1 MTTPRSVPNDI
12 IDAVIATRR
21 QMHRFP
27 ELSNEEVETTALL
40 RRELTNAGL
49 TDIRP
54 VGRTGVVIDVQGSSP
69 GRTVAVRADID
80 ALPVTEQTQLPF
92 ASETRGVMHACGHDV
107 HAATVLAVALAVQR
121 KRDSLP
127 GTLRFIFQPAE
138 EREPLGARAVIAG
151 GFLEGVSAI
160 VALHVSPDFD
170 TGTVAL
176 RPGTAMASSDEF
188 EIVVRGRSSHAGWP
202 NVGRDAIATLAAII
216 QESQKI
222 VSRRMDPRTPLVINF
237 GKIVGGNAANV
248 VADEARA
255 EGTIRTLDEGSRA
268 EAHRLLHEIVGHVSR
283 AHASEGTVE
292 IATGEPVLHND
303 PVVTEVF
310 GSTAR
315 RLLGDSNVRELELP
329 TMNSE
334 DFAFYSHV
342 VPAAMIWQGT
352 RNEEEGFTYPL
363 HHPRFAVDEDVMSIG
378 AEILLAT
385 ARALLVETDLTP
397 PAQPNSQSSVERSV

>member
-1 MTTPRSVPNDI
+1 MTTPRNVPSDI

-49 TDIRP
+49 TDTRP
-54 VGRTGVVIDVQGSSP
+54 VGRTGVVTDVQGSSP

-92 ASETRGVMHACGHDV
+92 ASENRGVMHACGHDV
-107 HAATVLAVALAVQR
+107 HAATVLGVTLAVQR
-121 KRDSLP
+121 ERDTFP

-151 GFLEGVSAI
+151 GFLDGVSAI

-222 VSRRMDPRTPLVINF
+222 VSRRVDPRTPLVINF
-237 GKIVGGNAANV
+237 GKIVGGTAANV

-268 EAHRLLHEIVGHVSR
+268 EAHRLLHEIVSHVSR

-292 IATGEPVLHND
+292 ITSGEPVLHND

-315 RLLGDSNVRELELP
+315 RLLGDSNVEELELP

-334 DFAFYSHV
+334 DFAFYSQV
-342 VPAAMIWQGT
+342 VPAAMIWLGT

-363 HHPRFAVDEDVMSIG
+363 HHPKFAVDEDAMAIG

-385 ARALLVETDLTP
+385 ARALLVETDLAP
-397 PAQPNSQSSVERSV
+397 LAQPTSQSSVERSV

>member
-1 MTTPRSVPNDI
+1 MTTPRNVPNDI

-21 QMHRFP
+21 QLHRFP

-49 TDIRP
+49 TDTRP
-54 VGRTGVVIDVQGSSP
+54 VGRTGVVVDVQGSSP

-92 ASETRGVMHACGHDV
+92 ASENRGVMHACGHDV
-107 HAATVLAVALAVQR
+107 HAATVLGVALAVQR
-121 KRDSLP
+121 ERDSFP
-127 GTLRFIFQPAE
+127 GTLRFVFQPAE

-151 GFLEGVSAI
+151 GFLDGVSAI

-237 GKIVGGNAANV
+237 GKIVGGTAANV

-268 EAHRLLHEIVGHVSR
+268 EAHRLLHEIVSHVSR
-283 AHASEGTVE
+283 AHSSEGTVE

-315 RLLGDSNVRELELP
+315 RLLGDSNVKELELP

-334 DFAFYSHV
+334 DFAFYSQV
-342 VPAAMIWQGT
+342 VPAAMIWLGT

-363 HHPRFAVDEDVMSIG
+363 HHPKFAVDEDAMAIG

-385 ARALLVETDLTP
+385 ARALLVETDLAP
-397 PAQPNSQSSVERSV
+397 PAQPTSQSSVERSV

>member
-92 ASETRGVMHACGHDV
+92 ASETRGIMHACGHDV
-107 HAATVLAVALAVQR
+107 HAATVLGVALAVQR
-121 KRDSLP
+121 ERDTFP
-127 GTLRFIFQPAE
+127 GMLRFVFQPAE

-151 GFLEGVSAI
+151 GFLDGVSAI

-202 NVGRDAIATLAAII
+202 NVGRDAIATDPR
-216 QESQKI
+216 
-222 VSRRMDPRTPLVINF
+222 SRRSSRSPKKSCP
-237 GKIVGGNAANV
+237 GGWIQ
-248 VADEARA
+248 
-255 EGTIRTLDEGSRA
+255 G
-268 EAHRLLHEIVGHVSR
+268 
-283 AHASEGTVE
+283 
-292 IATGEPVLHND
+292 
-303 PVVTEVF
+303 
-310 GSTAR
+310 R
-315 RLLGDSNVRELELP
+315 R
-329 TMNSE
+329 
-334 DFAFYSHV
+334 
-342 VPAAMIWQGT
+342 W
-352 RNEEEGFTYPL
+352 
-363 HHPRFAVDEDVMSIG
+363 
-378 AEILLAT
+378 
-385 ARALLVETDLTP
+385 
-397 PAQPNSQSSVERSV
+397 

>member
-1 MTTPRSVPNDI
+1 
-12 IDAVIATRR
+12 
-21 QMHRFP
+21 
-27 ELSNEEVETTALL
+27 
-40 RRELTNAGL
+40 
-49 TDIRP
+49 
-54 VGRTGVVIDVQGSSP
+54 
-69 GRTVAVRADID
+69 
-80 ALPVTEQTQLPF
+80 
-92 ASETRGVMHACGHDV
+92 MHACGHDV
-107 HAATVLAVALAVQR
+107 HSATVLGVALAVQR
-121 KRDSLP
+121 ERDSFP
-127 GTLRFIFQPAE
+127 GMLRFVFQPAE

-151 GFLEGVSAI
+151 GFLDGVSAI

-176 RPGTAMASSDEF
+176 RAGTAMASSDEF

-222 VSRRMDPRTPLVINF
+222 VSRRVDPRTPLVINF
-237 GKIVGGNAANV
+237 GKIVGGTAANV

-283 AHASEGTVE
+283 AHSSEGTVE

-315 RLLGDSNVRELELP
+315 RLLGDSNVEELELP

-334 DFAFYSHV
+334 DFAFYSQV
-342 VPAAMIWQGT
+342 VPAAMIWLGT

-363 HHPRFAVDEDVMSIG
+363 HHPKFAVDEDAMAIG

-385 ARALLVETDLTP
+385 ARALLVETDLAP
-397 PAQPNSQSSVERSV
+397 LAQPTSQSSVERSV